1 MDNNQENKKGN
12 DNRGKKQGWILVM
25 VTTLL
30 TSFIVLG
37 MLQFSQDATTKEIGS
52 LTPKIAESLIWLIF
66 FNKFKFLVDRT
77 AVLCYNTIIVQKGNV
92 VYEIKN

>member
-1 MDNNQENKKGN
+1 MSFTQKSIFGRNDTLYNIIRLSPRQNKVQ
-12 DNRGKKQGWILVM
+12 DDISPEIC
-25 VTTLL
+25 VTYGSL
-30 TSFIVLG
+30 TP
-37 MLQFSQDATTKEIGS
+37 KIGS

>member
-1 MDNNQENKKGN
+1 MRETKK
-12 DNRGKKQGWILVM
+12 
-25 VTTLL
+25 
-30 TSFIVLG
+30 SLG
-37 MLQFSQDATTKEIGS
+37 LGS
-52 LTPKIAESLIWLIF
+52 LTPKIAESHIWLIF

>member
-1 MDNNQENKKGN
+1 MKEQKNKWQTPFA
-12 DNRGKKQGWILVM
+12 DF
-25 VTTLL
+25 TCH
-30 TSFIVLG
+30 
-37 MLQFSQDATTKEIGS
+37 DGS
-52 LTPKIAESLIWLIF
+52 LTPIIAESLIWLIF

>member
-1 MDNNQENKKGN
+1 MLGLDYNE
-12 DNRGKKQGWILVM
+12 R
-25 VTTLL
+25 VTHEMSNIPL
-30 TSFIVLG
+30 SFYHV
-37 MLQFSQDATTKEIGS
+37 DDKHPAGS